1 MLPAHRIFWGL
12 ILLAAAGAGLLYNII
27 FAAGAS
33 PLAGFTYGLCMGAT
47 VLAFV
52 RGPDPGRAAGADPP
66 AAGAGSTCWPPNSLY
81 VLMITLGLRARRP
94 GRLGVR
100 PDTGD
105 EPVRRRCG

>member
-47 VLAFV
+47 VLAFD
-52 RGPDPGRAAGADPP
+52 RGLILAACRRGS
-66 AAGAGSTCWPPNSLY
+66 AACRRGSTCWPRNSP
-81 VLMITLGLRARRP
+81 TS
-94 GRLGVR
+94 
-100 PDTGD
+100 
-105 EPVRRRCG
+105 